1 MNILKNKRLLIS
13 VAIIALVLYIAVPRI
28 LAHIGSVAQMKAMR
42 APVKVEVTTP
52 HYENIYKT
60 IQSSGRLD
68 AKYSVD
74 IVARVQG
81 WLQKSYFK
89 EGDFVKAGS
98 TLFLIEPDEYKIAVD
113 KAQAAVSETKAN
125 LINAEK
131 DLVRAEEL
139 VKQDF
144 VSRSYYDQT
153 LAKRDSL
160 LGALSIQKA
169 ALESAKLNLSY
180 TNVKAPVD
188 GKIGKIII
196 TEGNLVNPT
205 SGALAKLV
213 STTPIYAYFTIN
225 SEDYMDFKKAA
236 KAGDKEGLSSMLVNI
251 TLADGTQ
258 YPENGKVE
266 FVDNV
271 VDTNLGTI
279 SLRAT
284 FTNKDNILVPGDFI
298 NVTAKSTEAQQMLL
312 VPIEAVQESTNG
324 MYVVVVKENNDIE
337 QRFIKANGQYE
348 GHWIV
353 TDGLNENEQVVVK
366 GLQKVQLGRK
376 VEIVQPQPEEKAEAN
391 KETK

>member
-1 MNILKNKRLLIS
+1 M
-13 VAIIALVLYIAVPRI
+13 
-28 LAHIGSVAQMKAMR
+28 
-42 APVKVEVTTP
+42 
-52 HYENIYKT
+52 
-60 IQSSGRLD
+60 
-68 AKYSVD
+68 
-74 IVARVQG
+74 
-81 WLQKSYFK
+81 
-89 EGDFVKAGS
+89 
-98 TLFLIEPDEYKIAVD
+98 
-113 KAQAAVSETKAN
+113 
-125 LINAEK
+125 
-131 DLVRAEEL
+131 
-139 VKQDF
+139 
-144 VSRSYYDQT
+144 
-153 LAKRDSL
+153 

-236 KAGDKEGLSSMLVNI
+236 KAGDKEGLSSMVVNI

-298 NVTAKSTEAQQMLL
+298 NVTAKSTEAKQMLL

-353 TDGLNENEQVVVK
+353 TDGLNEKEQVVVK
-366 GLQKVQLGRK
+366 GLQKVQIGRK
-376 VEIVQPQPEEKAEAN
+376 VEIVQPQPEEKAEEN